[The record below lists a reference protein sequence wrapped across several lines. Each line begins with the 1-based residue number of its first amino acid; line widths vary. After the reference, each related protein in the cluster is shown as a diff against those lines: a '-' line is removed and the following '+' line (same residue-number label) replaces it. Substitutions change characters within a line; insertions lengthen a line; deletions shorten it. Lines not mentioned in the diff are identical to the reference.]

1 MVHNL
6 SLDSVLNEQIN
17 GELVELNSSMV
28 ADVLCEM
35 LQAREPTSSQFRV
48 LSLGCGDADFDI
60 KALKKTLERFPEAKF
75 HYVGIDVGEAS
86 CQEARKSFESLRENV
101 MANLF
106 YEDVQKM
113 EVGAFEPFDMVM
125 CINLLYFV
133 TSSLET
139 VLSNCLK
146 LLKVKGKR

>member
-1 MVHNL
+1 M
-6 SLDSVLNEQIN
+6 
-17 GELVELNSSMV
+17 
-28 ADVLCEM
+28 
-35 LQAREPTSSQFRV
+35 
-48 LSLGCGDADFDI
+48 
-60 KALKKTLERFPEAKF
+60 AK
-75 HYVGIDVGEAS
+75 
-86 CQEARKSFESLRENV
+86 
-101 MANLF
+101 LF
-106 YEDVQKM
+106 CEDVQKM